1 MLRTPTNETV
11 WRVRLWNKDL
21 GVAVALLI
29 TLAIGWLLMVNVEG
43 RTRSFSDPDG
53 GFSIA
58 FPERWIEGDSLLDLL
73 LKVENPAAASPFKT
87 ALGVERRDLDPA
99 NPPTLQTLLDRR
111 VEEREL
117 LTGYHLLSDEE
128 TTVDGAPALV
138 TQYAYVVQP
147 IDEPRRAATPVVV
160 VAREYIVIS
169 GERSYYINLAVAE
182 ADEARVRGQFE
193 RIIQSVELQP

>member
-1 MLRTPTNETV
+1 MLQTPTNETV

-29 TLAIGWLLMVNVEG
+29 ALALGWLMMYRAEN

-53 GFSIA
+53 GFTIV
-58 FPERWIEGDSLLDLL
+58 FPEGWLGGDSLLDLL

-87 ALGVERRDLDPA
+87 ALSVERRDLDPA

-111 VEEREL
+111 VAEREL

-128 TTVDGAPALV
+128 TTVGGEPALV
-138 TQYAYVVQP
+138 TRYAYVVQP
-147 IDEPRRAATPVVV
+147 IDEQRRASLPVVV
-160 VAREYIVIS
+160 LAREYIVVS
-169 GERSYYINLAVAE
+169 GERSYYITMAASE
-182 ADEARVRGQFE
+182 TDELRARARFE
-193 RIIQSVELQP
+193 QIIQSVEFLP

>member
-21 GVAVALLI
+21 GVAVVVLIALAL
-29 TLAIGWLLMVNVEG
+29 GWFVMVSAEG

-53 GFSIA
+53 GFTVA
-58 FPERWIEGDSLLDLL
+58 FPERWIEGESLLAVL

-87 ALGVERRDLDPA
+87 TLTVERRDLDPA

-117 LTGYHLLSDEE
+117 LTGYHLLSDTE
-128 TTVDGAPALV
+128 TTVGGEPALV
-138 TQYAYVVQP
+138 TEYAYVVQP
-147 IDEPRRAATPVVV
+147 IDEQRRAARPVVV
-160 VAREYIVIS
+160 LAREYIVMS
-169 GERSYYINLAVAE
+169 GERSYYITLAAAE
-182 ADEARVRGQFE
+182 ADEPRAQAQFAQ
-193 RIIQSVELQP
+193 IIQSVEFQP